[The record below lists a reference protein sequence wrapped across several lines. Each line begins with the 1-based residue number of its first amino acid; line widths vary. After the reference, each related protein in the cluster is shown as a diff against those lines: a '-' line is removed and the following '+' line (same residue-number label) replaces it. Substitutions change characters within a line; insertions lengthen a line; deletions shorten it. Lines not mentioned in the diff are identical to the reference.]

1 VLTVDETA
9 GVGETV
15 EYLCVCV
22 VVGDY
27 QRSDDMEEISISFDH
42 FDN

>member
-1 VLTVDETA
+1 MLTVDEAA
-9 GVGETV
+9 GVGEIV

-27 QRSDDMEEISISFDH
+27 QRSDDMEEISVSFDL
-42 FDN
+42 FNN